1 MGKLRKFFSLTSR
14 QRGLFME
21 AVFFLFR
28 AKILLTILPV
38 RTLLLRSPGR
48 GQATGKAD
56 PEVLGD
62 IRQALHRANRIA
74 LWKNRCLVQSIAG
87 RWMLRRRRI
96 ASQITFGVN
105 HDREKRL
112 VAHAWLKAGGFEVV
126 DRNGEYHELK
136 II

>member
-1 MGKLRKFFSLTSR
+1 
-14 QRGLFME
+14 ME
-21 AVFFLFR
+21 AVYFLFR
-28 AKILLTILPV
+28 AKILLAILPV
-38 RTLLLRSPGR
+38 RALLLRSPGR
-48 GQATGKAD
+48 GKATGEAD

-62 IRQALHRANRIA
+62 IRQALRQADRIA
-74 LWKNRCLVQSIAG
+74 FWKNRCLVKSIAG

-96 ASQITFGVN
+96 TSQITFGVN

-112 VAHAWLKAGGFEVV
+112 IAHAWLKAGAFEVV